1 MGFFDLNWKGKAKA
15 TPSSTTNHNTASLFS
30 QSQPPPPP
38 TPRWVQTPH
47 WNQGEASSSSSSS
60 RNLEPEPSEHSEK
73 VRDMPKSHRKQKAG
87 ARRNTCE
94 HKINCRLSNPRCCA
108 CLDRRP
114 LTGAYFIY
122 KDGRGLVPEGTRW
135 ENYCP
140 GCEPYWA
147 GRHGKGIPDPS
158 SQTKPA
164 VQPNPRKEMPSS
176 SSSTAASSLK
186 PEQQPEPQVEPNEPP
201 PPYSPS
207 ASSDGW
213 EILPS
218 YGEAEE
224 EYGGGKRNLDAYG
237 VLR

>member
-47 WNQGEASSSSSSS
+47 WNQAEASSSSSSS

-73 VRDMPKSHRKQKAG
+73 VRDMPKSHWKQKAG

-114 LTGAYFIY
+114 LTRAYFIY

-140 GCEPYWA
+140 GCERMLGPFFTA
-147 GRHGKGIPDPS
+147 IIALS
-158 SQTKPA
+158 SC
-164 VQPNPRKEMPSS
+164 SILF
-176 SSSTAASSLK
+176 SSLNFSVC
-186 PEQQPEPQVEPNEPP
+186 PEYARIYV
-201 PPYSPS
+201 
-207 ASSDGW
+207 
-213 EILPS
+213 
-218 YGEAEE
+218 
-224 EYGGGKRNLDAYG
+224 
-237 VLR
+237 